1 MTIRVFADED
11 TTREELIEALGHVNG
26 EAKRE
31 LRYDN
36 LGRPN
41 ERWADLHTWINELLD
56 LLED

>member
-1 MTIRVFADED
+1 MGIQILTEDSTRDEL
-11 TTREELIEALGHVNG
+11 TEALGHVNA

-41 ERWADLHTWINELLD
+41 ERWADLHAFINSLLD
-56 LLED
+56 ILED

>member
-1 MTIRVFADED
+1 MGIHILTEDSTRDEL
-11 TTREELIEALGHVNG
+11 TEALGHVNG

-41 ERWADLHTWINELLD
+41 ARWA
-56 LLED
+56 

>member
-1 MTIRVFADED
+1 MGIHILTED
-11 TTREELIEALGHVNG
+11 STRDELIEALGHVNG

-41 ERWADLHTWINELLD
+41 ARWADLHAFINSLLD

>member
-1 MTIRVFADED
+1 MAIQIITED
-11 TTREELIEALGHVNG
+11 STRDELIEALGHVNG

-41 ERWADLHTWINELLD
+41 QRWADLHAFIDTLLT